1 MAFFTIF
8 VRYITVGEGIS
19 SLAIYRYTPN
29 TNKVGTRPFRLVVLL
44 KTLNTICKAI
54 FLLILDSLMTIIW

>member
-1 MAFFTIF
+1 MAFFTVF

-29 TNKVGTRPFRLVVLL
+29 TSKVGIRLFRLVVLL
-44 KTLNTICKAI
+44 KALNAI
-54 FLLILDSLMTIIW
+54 YRATSLLILGSLMAII